1 MLATSEKG
9 HQWIQSCSSPSV
21 VRLSGLEHEFNSPLQ
36 FRIFFVYFWLIK
48 SSVLND
54 ETFK

>member
-9 HQWIQSCSSPSV
+9 HQWIQPCSSPSV
-21 VRLSGLEHEFNSPLQ
+21 VRPSDLEHEFNSLLHL
-36 FRIFFVYFWLIK
+36 RIFFVYFWVIK

>member
-9 HQWIQSCSSPSV
+9 HQWIQPCSSPSV
-21 VRLSGLEHEFNSPLQ
+21 VRPSDLEHEFNSLLHL
-36 FRIFFVYFWLIK
+36 RIFFVYFWVIK

-54 ETFK
+54 ET